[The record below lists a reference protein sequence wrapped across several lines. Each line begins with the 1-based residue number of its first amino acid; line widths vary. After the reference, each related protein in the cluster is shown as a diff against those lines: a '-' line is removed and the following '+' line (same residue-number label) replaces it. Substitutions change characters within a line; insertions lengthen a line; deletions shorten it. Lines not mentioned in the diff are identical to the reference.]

1 MIDFSFQIRP
11 LVNQVECHP
20 YLNQEKLLSFC
31 QEQEIQLIA
40 YSPLGSPG
48 RLWADK
54 NEIKLLDDDAIKRI
68 AKAHNKTPAQVLL
81 RWQVH
86 ILITNIRVL
95 TYFCN

>member
-1 MIDFSFQIRP
+1 MIDSSFQIRP

-54 NEIKLLDDDAIKRI
+54 NEIKLLDDDAIKKI
-68 AKAHNKTPAQVLL
+68 ANAHNKTPAQVLL
-81 RWQVH
+81 RWQVN
-86 ILITNIRVL
+86 ILISNIRV
-95 TYFCN
+95 